1 MKIAI
6 YGNSYQEDYLNHLSD
21 FLEALSRSGIKVEIE
36 SKFYNYLKQSL
47 SDEIPADGVIIGNDF
62 QADMAIS
69 IGGDGTFLRTARW
82 VGNKQI
88 PILGINT
95 GHLGYLADITVDEM
109 TAAIDDLKN
118 GLYKVEARSLIE
130 VTSTRKEAIVDWNY
144 ALNEVAVVKQ
154 DTSSMISVETMVD
167 DVELATY
174 KGDGLIV
181 ATPTGSTGY
190 NLSVG
195 GPIVEPTAPNWII
208 SPIAAHALTMRPLV
222 VSDLRELTITTT
234 SRATNYRVSLDG
246 RSVTL
251 PVGTT
256 IKLRKAP
263 FVINVVQRTKH
274 NFGETLRNK
283 LLWGVDKR

>member
-1 MKIAI
+1 MKVAI
-6 YGNSYQEDYLNHLSD
+6 YGNMYQEDYLNHLSD
-21 FLEALSRSGIKVEIE
+21 FLDALSHSGIKVEIE
-36 SKFYNYLKQSL
+36 SKFYNYLTRVL
-47 SDEIPADGVIIGNDF
+47 PGELPVDGVIVGSDF
-62 QADMAIS
+62 DADMAIS

-82 VGNKQI
+82 VGDKQI

-95 GHLGYLADITVDEM
+95 GHLGYLADITVDDLIP
-109 TAAIDDLKN
+109 AVDDLKN
-118 GLYKVEARSLIE
+118 GLYKIENRSLIE

-144 ALNEVAVVKQ
+144 ALNEVAIIKQ
-154 DTSSMISVETMVD
+154 DTASMIEVETMVN

-181 ATPTGSTGY
+181 STPTGSTGY

-208 SPIAAHALTMRPLV
+208 SPIAAHSLTMRPLV
-222 VSDLRELTITTT
+222 VSDSRELTITTN

-263 FVINVVQRTKH
+263 FVVKVVQRMKH
-274 NFGETLRNK
+274 NFGDTLRNK

>member
-6 YGNSYQEDYLNHLSD
+6 YGNMYQEDYLKQLSE
-21 FLEALSRSGIKVEIE
+21 FLEALSQSDIKVEME
-36 SKFYNYLKQSL
+36 SRFYNYLCRLLPQ
-47 SDEIPADGVIIGNDF
+47 EPQVDGVILGSDF
-62 QADMAIS
+62 EADMAIS

-82 VGNKQI
+82 VGDKEI

-109 TAAIDDLKN
+109 IGAVDDLKN
-118 GLYKVEARSLIE
+118 GLYKIETRSLIE
-130 VTSTRKEAIVDWNY
+130 VTSSRKEAIVDWNY
-144 ALNEVAVVKQ
+144 ALNEVAILKQ
-154 DTSSMISVETMVD
+154 DTSSMISVATKVNDVD
-167 DVELATY
+167 LATY
-174 KGDGLIV
+174 LGDGLIIS
-181 ATPTGSTGY
+181 TPTGSTGY

-208 SPIAAHALTMRPLV
+208 SPIAAHSLTMRPLV
-222 VSDLRELTITTT
+222 VGDSHELTITTT

-251 PVGTT
+251 PVGST

-263 FVINVVQRTKH
+263 FVTKVVQRTKH

>member
-6 YGNSYQEDYLNHLSD
+6 YGNSYQEDYLNHLYD
-21 FLEALSRSGIKVEIE
+21 FLEALSRLGIKVEIE

-222 VSDLRELTITTT
+222 VSDSRELTSTTT

-246 RSVTL
+246 PR
-251 PVGTT
+251 
-256 IKLRKAP
+256 
-263 FVINVVQRTKH
+263 
-274 NFGETLRNK
+274 
-283 LLWGVDKR
+283 

>member
-6 YGNSYQEDYLNHLSD
+6 YGNMYQEDYLNQLSD
-21 FLEALSRSGIKVEIE
+21 FLVALSQSGIKVEME
-36 SKFYNYLKQSL
+36 SKFYNYLCRFLPQ
-47 SDEIPADGVIIGNDF
+47 EPQVDGVIVGTDF
-62 QADMAIS
+62 EADMAIS

-82 VGNKQI
+82 VGDKQI

-109 TAAIDDLKN
+109 IPAVDDLKN
-118 GLYKVEARSLIE
+118 GLYKVENRSLIE

-144 ALNEVAVVKQ
+144 ALNEVAILKQ
-154 DTSSMISVETMVD
+154 DTSSMIEVETKVNEMD
-167 DVELATY
+167 LATY

-181 ATPTGSTGY
+181 STPTGSTGY

-208 SPIAAHALTMRPLV
+208 SPIAAHSLTMRPLV
-222 VSDLRELTITTT
+222 VSDSRELTITTT

-256 IKLRKAP
+256 IKLRKAS
-263 FVINVVQRTKH
+263 FEVKVVQRLKH
-274 NFGETLRNK
+274 NFGSTLRNK